1 MNFENEANKLIDDI
15 LEIEKQ
21 IKDIEMQCSS
31 NYNKMTPEQRNQLS
45 SLMLDDVDGRED
57 FIEKVKKY
65 DTNI

>member
-21 IKDIEMQCSS
+21 IKDIEMQCLS